1 MKTNAAILILALAAC
16 NSGDA
21 PDKKVADVPLENAAD
36 TTWGTSAKNYAL
48 LDLPNLDDNVKG
60 DTLLVYTTHQVGN
73 DLFVMAAKNK
83 EDKREGLRLYLYT
96 PRPDSTADVLAVSAP
111 AYDSSTMLPTYF
123 TTSDTADGM
132 VILANFGEKESW
144 GQKVFWLKGHEFRDL
159 GWLDVAHRE
168 WKTRDDSTVQWRTN
182 IAPFARVQG
191 RNDQFKI
198 TFTGDSLQLFD
209 DLAGNQ
215 ERMFATG
222 RIAYRYDGRQMVLYE
237 DGQERLPKHPL

>member
-73 DLFVMAAKNK
+73 DLFVMAAKNN
-83 EDKREGLRLYLYT
+83 EDTREGLRLYLYT

-123 TTSDTADGM
+123 TTGDTRRRHG
-132 VILANFGEKESW
+132 
-144 GQKVFWLKGHEFRDL
+144 DL
-159 GWLDVAHRE
+159 GQLRR
-168 WKTRDDSTVQWRTN
+168 K
-182 IAPFARVQG
+182 G
-191 RNDQFKI
+191 
-198 TFTGDSLQLFD
+198 SLGTKGV
-209 DLAGNQ
+209 LA
-215 ERMFATG
+215 ER
-222 RIAYRYDGRQMVLYE
+222 
-237 DGQERLPKHPL
+237 P